1 MNKYVVK
8 LYARAYRDLDGI
20 YTYIAENLLEPDT
33 ALNMADELESAIFSL
48 EQLPE
53 RGAVRR
59 AGAYANGNYRQL
71 FVKNYTEKTA
81 PKNGLS
87 FFPLERKKD
96 VSADKVLRQIC
107 VYVKQSMT
115 QENPPQ
121 RWLCGGRKRG
131 SGIEI

>member
-1 MNKYVVK
+1 MDQYVVK

-71 FVKNYTEKTA
+71 FVKNYAVIYRVLKQ
-81 PKNGLS
+81 
-87 FFPLERKKD
+87 KKE
-96 VSADKVLRQIC
+96 VHIVTVRYIPR
-107 VYVKQSMT
+107 
-115 QENPPQ
+115 NF
-121 RWLCGGRKRG
+121 
-131 SGIEI
+131 